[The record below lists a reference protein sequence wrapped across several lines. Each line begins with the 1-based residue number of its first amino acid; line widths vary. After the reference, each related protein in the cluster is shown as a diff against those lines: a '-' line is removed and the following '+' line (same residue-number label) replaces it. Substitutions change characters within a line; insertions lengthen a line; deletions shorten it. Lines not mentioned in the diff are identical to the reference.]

1 MFISRRYHNAVIKS
15 MRAYWSNEL
24 YKART
29 ENARLTAQLE
39 AMRRPQTAPDTPLP
53 APLPAAREP
62 ELVIVH
68 LVPSGRVKTSCGE
81 HVLDLNRPGGNVLHL
96 FTGNPSIKLNG
107 LESWCAD
114 CLG

>member
-1 MFISRRYHNAVIKS
+1 MFISTRKHLAVIQEI
-15 MRAYWSNEL
+15 RYYWSKEL
-24 YKART
+24 DKART
-29 ENARLTAQLE
+29 ENARLTAQLGAKASFKAAQE
-39 AMRRPQTAPDTPLP
+39 TALP

-107 LESWCAD
+107 PESWCAD